1 MELNEVK
8 EIICQNSIQEALNF
22 FLFRDSIA
30 AFETPALY
38 KLYISEIMQDFPKAE
53 LIIIGGSGNWGYS
66 LNPKNMFRK
75 FSDESDIDLIIISE
89 EHFKETWEVIRRYHR
104 DYFYKI
110 NQFIRNNLRRH
121 GEDIYSG
128 FVTPKWLP
136 DKTAKHY
143 VDYLEITNKHS
154 NKLVNYRKVNL
165 MYFKN
170 KFELL
175 DYYTRSFLKV
185 RKK

>member
-1 MELNEVK
+1 MNLKEVK
-8 EIICQNSIQEALNF
+8 EIICQNNLQDALNY

-30 AFETPALY
+30 AFESPDLY
-38 KLYISEIMQDFPKAE
+38 KSYISDIMKDFPKAE
-53 LIIIGGSGNWGYS
+53 SIIIGGSGNWGYS
-66 LNPKNMFRK
+66 FNPKNMFRK
-75 FSDESDIDLIIISE
+75 FSDGSDIDLIIVSE
-89 EHFKETWEVIRRYHR
+89 EHFMETWEVIRSYHR

-110 NQFIRNNLRRH
+110 SYFIRNNLRRH

-128 FVTPKWLP
+128 FITPKWLP

-143 VDYLEITNKHS
+143 VEYLEITNKHS
-154 NKLVNYRKVNL
+154 NKLVKYRTVNL

-175 DYYTRSFLKV
+175 DYYRRSFLKV